1 MSGYHLG
8 RAAPAR
14 DSTAR
19 CHSEVPPLLPVILRS
34 ASDEVMSPDRSLA
47 IYCDRRYA
55 SHRRALRVSAPAT
68 DGIGV
73 TGRASAAD
81 KRLAALA
88 TIAHGQSGLGG
99 R

>member
-1 MSGYHLG
+1 
-8 RAAPAR
+8 
-14 DSTAR
+14 
-19 CHSEVPPLLPVILRS
+19 VPPLLPVILRS